1 MNLATGLVLVAV
13 TVVMMYL
20 ARPSDGVSAPFLRVW
35 IVGQLYV
42 MTALVSA
49 VAVAALLIS
58 NRPLMTKRM
67 RHGERL
73 W

>member
-1 MNLATGLVLVAV
+1 MIAAAGLVLVAV

-20 ARPSDGVSAPFLRVW
+20 ASPSDGVSAPFLRVW

-49 VAVAALLIS
+49 VTGASLLIS
-58 NRPLMTKRM
+58 NWPL
-67 RHGERL
+67 
-73 W
+73 